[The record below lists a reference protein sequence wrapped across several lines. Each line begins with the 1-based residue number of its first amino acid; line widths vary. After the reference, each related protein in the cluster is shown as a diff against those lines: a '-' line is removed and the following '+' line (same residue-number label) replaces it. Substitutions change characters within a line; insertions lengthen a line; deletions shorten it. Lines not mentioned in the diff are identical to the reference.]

1 MIFALRFMI
10 EEEPIINCKA
20 RDILASWVEKFRFF
34 SFMKILEKEFRK
46 RGVENS
52 STIRTFLHAS
62 TTFNTNFRITH
73 DLFFQF
79 NGFNGTNFN
88 AVLTLCTQFVDG
100 DRGCRSFRFILFIRE
115 ISFHIQNRQFF
126 YVSILI

>member
-20 RDILASWVEKFRFF
+20 RDILVSWVEKFRFF

-62 TTFNTNFRITH
+62 TTFNTNFGITH

-79 NGFNGTNFN
+79 NGFNGTNFD
-88 AVLTLCTQFVDG
+88 AVLTLCTQCQHCIEICPLYTGNFL
-100 DRGCRSFRFILFIRE
+100 SHPKPAILLCQYIDL
-115 ISFHIQNRQFF
+115 
-126 YVSILI
+126 VAL

>member
-1 MIFALRFMI
+1 MI

-20 RDILASWVEKFRFF
+20 RDILVSWVEKFRFF

-62 TTFNTNFRITH
+62 TTFNTNFGITH

-79 NGFNGTNFN
+79 NGFNGTNFD
-88 AVLTLCTQFVDG
+88 AVLTLCTQFVEG
-100 DRGCRSFRFILFIRE
+100 DRGCGSFMFVLFIRE
-115 ISFHIQNRQFF
+115 ISFQSKTGNSFMSV
-126 YVSILI
+126 Y

>member
-20 RDILASWVEKFRFF
+20 RDILVSWVEKFRFF
-34 SFMKILEKEFRK
+34 SFMKILEKEFSK

-62 TTFNTNFRITH
+62 TTFNTNFGITH

-79 NGFNGTNFN
+79 NGFNGTNFD
-88 AVLTLCTQFVDG
+88 AVLTLCTQFVNIHG
-100 DRGCRSFRFILFIRE
+100 TYE
-115 ISFHIQNRQFF
+115 AKNHINRTKAQ
-126 YVSILI
+126 SEGWQSLCKTE